1 MKIIGLLL
9 IIAVFTLLFIVI
21 SKNMGIKDT
30 AIVFVIAGI
39 LTTILELGLM
49 FLAM

>member
-1 MKIIGLLL
+1 MKIVGLLL
-9 IIAVFTLLFIVI
+9 IIAVFTLLFAVI

-39 LTTILELGLM
+39 LTTILEVGLP